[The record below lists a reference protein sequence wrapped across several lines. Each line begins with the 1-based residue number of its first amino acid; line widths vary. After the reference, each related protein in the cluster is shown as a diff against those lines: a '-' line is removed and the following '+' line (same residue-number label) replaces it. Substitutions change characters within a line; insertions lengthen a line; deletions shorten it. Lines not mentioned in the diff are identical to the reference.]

1 MSVVMTVPSRQE
13 MEGFLIGFMGFSTLD
28 SFVSALLKVNNEG
41 TKLNPQQAF
50 EWIAQACKEYEAATG
65 DTLGALSYALKTPE
79 IVGLLVP
86 WDEDFISR
94 VQQIFN
100 KWVDD
105 IADLN

>member
-1 MSVVMTVPSRQE
+1 MSAVMIVPSREE
-13 MEGFLIGFMGFSTLD
+13 MEGFLISFMEFSKLD
-28 SFVSALLKVNNEG
+28 SFVSALLKINNEG

-50 EWIAQACKEYEAATG
+50 EWIALACQEYEAATG
-65 DTLGALSYALKTPE
+65 DTLGALAYALKTPE

-86 WDEDFISR
+86 WDEDFTSR